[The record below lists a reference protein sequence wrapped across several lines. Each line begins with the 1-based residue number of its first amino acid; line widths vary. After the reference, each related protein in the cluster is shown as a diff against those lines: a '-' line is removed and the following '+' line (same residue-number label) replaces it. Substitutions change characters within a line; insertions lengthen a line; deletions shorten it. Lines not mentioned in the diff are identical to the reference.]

1 MRMGRL
7 SSVLVT
13 GFGVLL
19 LALLVLSVVGTVVGI
34 ALSIIA
40 AVFAM
45 IVTGVV
51 LSVFVLAAVG
61 LFSVLSH
68 NAATDAER
76 HPSHRSTSHTDPE
89 ARLRARYVD
98 GELDEGEFEREL
110 ERILGPDQ
118 RRDRPG
124 MDLSSTRDSATDRR
138 LRDR

>member
-1 MRMGRL
+1 MGRL

-51 LSVFVLAAVG
+51 LGVFVLAAVG

-98 GELDEGEFEREL
+98 GELDEGEFER
-110 ERILGPDQ
+110 ILSPDQ
-118 RRDRPG
+118 RRGQSG
-124 MDLSSTRDSATDRR
+124 MDLSSTRDSATDRQ